1 MLFRVLVEGEALEE
15 VLGLVLAGAE
25 AMGEALVGME
35 LILPPEDGM
44 AQATM
49 TLMGAPTA

>member
-1 MLFRVLVEGEALEE
+1 MPRPVLVEAAALEA
-15 VLGLVLAGAE
+15 VLGQVLAGAE
-25 AMGEALVGME
+25 AMGEALVRVE

-44 AQATM
+44 AQLIM